1 MIHHRVFPKGEYCHA
16 LISSRSNPNIL
27 FQVRG
32 LIYDVKMDEFNPQYR
47 IKIIRFYDDI
57 NFLKQNLF
65 GQKLQR
71 DFKNRDAFF
80 RFKRESFDTRE
91 EFEEHI
97 KNHKSWENYT
107 VVADSIM
114 ATKTLAEST
123 KMLNDIN
130 TFLIEKHLK
139 DLYDIASRTTYRTGE
154 LHFKNR
160 DEFKFAVKR
169 FLKDKIEV
177 TDEWVN
183 DIISRA
189 PFNELDDIES

>member
-1 MIHHRVFPKGEYCHA
+1 MIHHRIFPKGEYCHA

-47 IKIIRFYDDI
+47 IKIVRFYDDI

-65 GQKLQR
+65 GYKFQR
-71 DFKNRDAFF
+71 DFKNRDAHF
-80 RFKRESFDTRE
+80 RFKRDNFDTRE
-91 EFEEHI
+91 DFEKHI
-97 KNHKSWENYT
+97 TNHKSWEKYT

-114 ATKTLAEST
+114 TTKTLVDST
-123 KMLNDIN
+123 QMLNEIN

-139 DLYDIASRTTYRTGE
+139 DLYDIASRTTYRTGQ

-160 DEFKFAVKR
+160 DEFRFAVKR
-169 FLKDKIEV
+169 FLKDKMEV
-177 TDEWVN
+177 TDSWL
-183 DIISRA
+183 DDLIARA
-189 PFNELDDIES
+189 SFSELDDLD